1 MCAGDVLVAFTDGIS
16 EAMNH
21 DNAEWG
27 EERLRE
33 TIEAGAGLTADQ
45 MLQQVFQAA
54 DAFVAGA
61 KQHGDMTLVVLR
73 ALPEAPN

>member
-1 MCAGDVLVAFTDGIS
+1 LCAGDVLVAFTDGIS

-21 DNAEWG
+21 DDAEWG

-33 TIEAGAGLTADQ
+33 TIE
-45 MLQQVFQAA
+45 
-54 DAFVAGA
+54 AGA